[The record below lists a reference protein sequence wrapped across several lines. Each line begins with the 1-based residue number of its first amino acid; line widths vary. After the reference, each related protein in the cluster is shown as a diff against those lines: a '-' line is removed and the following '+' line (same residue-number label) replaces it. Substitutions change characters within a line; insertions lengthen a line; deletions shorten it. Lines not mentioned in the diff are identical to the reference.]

1 MANLVTNKLKF
12 RVLSG
17 SVNLGSAVQKLM
29 LLKSGTPNADDNFVA
44 DITPGTN
51 ELSVAGYARVTLTTK
66 SVTEDDTNDF
76 AYMDADDVA
85 FAALTAGQ
93 TITWAY
99 LLEFVTN
106 DADSFLE
113 AAYDVTDTPTN
124 GGVITIVWNTPANG
138 GVLKAA

>member
-85 FAALTAGQ
+85 FGALTAGQ

-124 GGVITIVWNTPANG
+124 GGAITIVWNTPANG
-138 GVLKAA
+138 AVIKAA

>member
-85 FAALTAGQ
+85 FGALTAGQ

-124 GGVITIVWNTPANG
+124 GGAITIVWNTPANG

>member
-12 RVLSG
+12 RLLSG
-17 SVNLGSAVQKLM
+17 SVNLSSAVQKLM

-76 AYMDADDVA
+76 AYMDADDVV
-85 FAALTAGQ
+85 FAALTTGQ

-124 GGVITIVWNTPANG
+124 GGTITIVWAAPASG
-138 GVLKAA
+138 GVIKAA

>member
-17 SVNLGSAVQKLM
+17 SVNLGSATQKLM
-29 LLKSGTPNADDNFVA
+29 LLKSGTPNADDNVVN

-51 ELSVAGYARVTLTTK
+51 ELSVGGYARQTLANKT
-66 SVTEDDTNDF
+66 VTEDDTNDF
-76 AYMDADDVA
+76 AYMDADDVV
-85 FAALTAGQ
+85 FTALATGQ

-106 DADSFLE
+106 DTDSFLE

-124 GGVITIVWNTPANG
+124 GGNITIVWNTPANG
-138 GVLKAA
+138 AVIKAA

>member
-12 RVLSG
+12 RLLSG
-17 SVNLGSAVQKLM
+17 SVNLSSAVQKLM

-76 AYMDADDVA
+76 AYMDADDVV
-85 FAALTAGQ
+85 
-93 TITWAY
+93 
-99 LLEFVTN
+99 LLIKIEARDQVTLREFIQ
-106 DADSFLE
+106 FKL
-113 AAYDVTDTPTN
+113 
-124 GGVITIVWNTPANG
+124 
-138 GVLKAA
+138 